1 MGIARE
7 VTGVVRTV
15 QGSAPQHNGWLLKD
29 MGGRGLTFTDMSS
42 CTARYT
48 GPVWRDLRLGEGT
61 ELVSRTLKRWHPPH
75 TPFFFF
81 KMSHIQREGQATHTI
96 AYMHAMWATQSN
108 PSLTRVWLDY
118 MSVFSYT
125 GKGKRFIKVR
135 SSVPWLMSVAQV
147 SLTKVRC
154 EGWCFF
160 FMWRDPSIWTYLCVL
175 YPLLTTTHDNVPRL
189 I

>member
-7 VTGVVRTV
+7 ATGVVRTV

-48 GPVWRDLRLGEGT
+48 GLVWRDLRLGEGT
-61 ELVSRTLKRWHPPH
+61 EPVSRTLKRWHSPPP
-75 TPFFFF
+75 PFLF

-108 PSLTRVWLDY
+108 PSLTWVWLDY
-118 MSVFSYT
+118 MSVFSST
-125 GKGKRFIKVR
+125 GQGKRFIKV
-135 SSVPWLMSVAQV
+135 SLSVPWLMTGPKCRWLKCGARDGVFFF
-147 SLTKVRC
+147 LC
-154 EGWCFF
+154 EGTLQFERIC
-160 FMWRDPSIWTYLCVL
+160 L
-175 YPLLTTTHDNVPRL
+175 YPLLTTTRYNVPRL